1 MLRTCLLFFLIF
13 VWGRL
18 LAQDLDRQR
27 LIDNSALEFLQV
39 AGNQSAI
46 YYGRLQE
53 GHPRTKNQPYLK
65 DDQYVK
71 ARLSYH
77 RVIYPEAMLRLDLN
91 RDELIIL
98 SPDYRHIVLF
108 PENVDFADM
117 HGLRIINFKRDSLPG
132 CPPAG
137 YYYLLHS
144 GKCKVLEKQ
153 TAMLMLDNTHQY
165 YFSVDT
171 KFYLYR
177 NGSYTI
183 IRNKRGLLK
192 TLQPYKKELKRFI
205 SAHQLLY
212 RRDAAKF
219 ITQTVIEYEKLSGLK

>member
-1 MLRTCLLFFLIF
+1 MFFLIF
-13 VWGRL
+13 GCGQL
-18 LAQDLDRQR
+18 LAQDVGRQR
-27 LIDNSALEFLQV
+27 LIDNSAAEYLRF

-46 YYGRLQE
+46 YYGNLQD
-53 GHPRTKNQPYLK
+53 GHPRATNQPYLK
-65 DDQYVK
+65 DEQYAK

-77 RVIYPEAMLRLDLN
+77 RVIYPEAMLRLDLS

-98 SPDYRHIVLF
+98 SPDHRHIVLF
-108 PENVDFADM
+108 PENVGYADL
-117 HGLRIINFKRDSLPG
+117 HGLRIIYFQRDSLPG

-153 TAMLMLDNTHQY
+153 TAMMMLDNSQQY
-165 YFSVDT
+165 YYSVDT
-171 KFYLYR
+171 KFYLYHK
-177 NGSYTI
+177 GSYSI

-192 TLQPYKKELKRFI
+192 ALQPYKKELKRFI
-205 SAHQLLY
+205 SSHQLLY
-212 RRDAAKF
+212 RRDAEKF

>member
-1 MLRTCLLFFLIF
+1 MLRTSLLFFLIYG
-13 VWGRL
+13 WGYL
-18 LAQDLDRQR
+18 FAQDVGRQQ
-27 LIDNSALEFLQV
+27 LIDNSAKEFLQV

-46 YYGRLQE
+46 YYGRLQD
-53 GHPRTKNQPYLK
+53 GHPRTKNHPYLK
-65 DDQYVK
+65 NDQYVK
-71 ARLSYH
+71 ARLSYR

-98 SPDYRHIVLF
+98 TPDYRHIVLF

-132 CPPAG
+132 CPPDG

-144 GKCKVLEKQ
+144 GKCKVLERQ
-153 TAMLMLDNTHQY
+153 TAMLILDNSHQY
-165 YFSVDT
+165 YYSVDT
-171 KFYLYR
+171 KFYLLH
-177 NGSYTI
+177 NGSYSI

-192 TLQPYKKELKRFI
+192 ALQPYKKELKRFI
-205 SAHQLLY
+205 SANQLLSRY
-212 RRDAAKF
+212 DAAKF